1 MEIKVCRRN
10 KYGYCKYGE
19 TCHFRH
25 EKEICIQNN
34 CNIFDCERRHPK
46 VCKWYLE
53 YGRCKFSSYCKFRH
67 TNIKNFEEIVN
78 KIELN
83 AKKLAEIDKR
93 IVNFEKEEGDIMNK
107 SKTSE
112 NLLEKRLE
120 VFETKLNEIFKI
132 MGEKDLKITELE
144 ASLQLTRESLEKL
157 ISENEMKK
165 TSEAPNSKFKC
176 SFCDYQAK
184 SSNGL
189 RMHINRKHTK
199 YDENKTSFQC
209 ENCGKEFSS
218 ACDLKDHM
226 ISHSFQKLQFKCDE
240 CDFWG
245 PNKQTMK
252 MHIKRNH
259 SEIITCGM
267 CDFEAKDI
275 EILDTH
281 TFTCEMYK
289 CNDMECGKSF
299 LILNDL
305 KSHMNSEH
313 HGLSAISHFKR
324 HLSNQEFFDESFHFV
339 SDLFGN
345 E

>member
-1 MEIKVCRRN
+1 MDIKVCRRN

-25 EKEICIQNN
+25 ENKICIENN

-144 ASLQLTRESLEKL
+144 ASL
-157 ISENEMKK
+157 
-165 TSEAPNSKFKC
+165 
-176 SFCDYQAK
+176 
-184 SSNGL
+184 
-189 RMHINRKHTK
+189 
-199 YDENKTSFQC
+199 
-209 ENCGKEFSS
+209 
-218 ACDLKDHM
+218 
-226 ISHSFQKLQFKCDE
+226 
-240 CDFWG
+240 
-245 PNKQTMK
+245 
-252 MHIKRNH
+252 
-259 SEIITCGM
+259 
-267 CDFEAKDI
+267 
-275 EILDTH
+275 
-281 TFTCEMYK
+281 
-289 CNDMECGKSF
+289 
-299 LILNDL
+299 
-305 KSHMNSEH
+305 
-313 HGLSAISHFKR
+313 
-324 HLSNQEFFDESFHFV
+324 
-339 SDLFGN
+339 
-345 E
+345 